1 VCEAFDV
8 KRLFDILASLVGLIV
23 LGPIMLVLAVLVKL
37 DSPGPVLYRAP
48 RIGRRGHPFH
58 MFKFRTMVAD
68 ADRMGPAVTYDRDP
82 RITRLGAILRGA
94 RLDEW
99 PQLINVLRGEMSL
112 VGPRPEAPDYVAYY
126 TPEQRA
132 VLRVR
137 PGVTGLA
144 QLTFR
149 HEEEMLSHD
158 SPEEDYVK
166 VILPHKVSIDL
177 NYIERQS
184 LWLDAR
190 ILVSTVVVMVGDR
203 LGLPTGAG
211 SLAADVTSTR

>member
-1 VCEAFDV
+1 M
-8 KRLFDILASLVGLIV
+8 KRLFDILASFVGLVV
-23 LGPIMLVLAVLVKL
+23 LGPVMLLLAVLVKL

-48 RIGRRGHPFH
+48 RIGRRGRPFH
-58 MFKFRTMVAD
+58 MLKFRTMVAD

-94 RLDEW
+94 RMDEL

-149 HEEEMLSHD
+149 HEEEMLSRD

-166 VILPHKVSIDL
+166 VILPRKLSIDL

-184 LWLDAR
+184 LWLDIR
-190 ILVSTVVVMVGDR
+190 ILVSTILVMVADR
-203 LGLPTGAG
+203 LGLPTKTG
-211 SLAADVTSTR
+211 SLAADVTSTRQG